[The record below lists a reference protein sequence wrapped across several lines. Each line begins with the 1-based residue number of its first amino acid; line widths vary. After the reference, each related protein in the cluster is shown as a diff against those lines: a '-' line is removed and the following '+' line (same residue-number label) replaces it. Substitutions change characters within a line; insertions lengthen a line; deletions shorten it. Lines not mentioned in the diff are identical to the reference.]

1 MTGNTTA
8 NSGRKALFD
17 FAVPFTKYILSQLV
31 TKPTLSVIY
40 NLKKKKKWVRNRR
53 SRKKIPFIHFE

>member
-17 FAVPFTKYILSQLV
+17 FAVSLTKYILSQLV
-31 TKPTLSVIY
+31 TKPSLSVIY
-40 NLKKKKKWVRNRR
+40 NLKSEKVGEKL
-53 SRKKIPFIHFE
+53 